1 MEKYKV
7 LIEKLRK
14 MKSVVIAFSGG
25 VDSTFLMYAAKEAL
39 GNNAE
44 AVTIASPYI
53 PKWEIEE
60 ACELAKKINIKHK
73 VIISDIPEEILYNPD
88 DRCYLCKKII
98 FNKILKHAKDNGYNY
113 VVDGSNFDDT
123 KDYRPGMR
131 ALKELQIV
139 SPLLENE
146 FTKQDIRDL
155 SRELSIP
162 TWNKPPYACLMSRI
176 PYGTKVEE
184 KELRKIEEAEVY
196 LMSKGFKAVRVR
208 NHGEVARI
216 ELNKEDMIRFMN
228 IDFMSDVDE
237 KLKALGFTYVSL
249 DLKGY
254 RMGSLNDKIN
264 KKDNI

>member
-7 LIEKLRK
+7 LIEQLRK
-14 MKSVVIAFSGG
+14 MERIVIAFSGG

-53 PKWEIEE
+53 PKWEIKE
-60 ACELAKKINIKHK
+60 ACDLAGKINIKHK
-73 VIISDIPEEILYNPD
+73 VITSDIPKEILYNPN
-88 DRCYLCKKII
+88 DRCYLCKRII
-98 FNKILKHAKDNGYNY
+98 FNKILKYAKDNGYNY

-123 KDYRPGMR
+123 KDYRPGMK
-131 ALKELQIV
+131 ALKELEIV

-146 FTKQDIRDL
+146 FTKKDI
-155 SRELSIP
+155 RELSRKLAIP

-176 PYGTKVEE
+176 PYGTKIEE

-208 NHGEVARI
+208 NHGDVARI
-216 ELNKEDMIRFMN
+216 ELNKEDMIRFMD
-228 IDFMSDVDE
+228 IDFMEDVD
-237 KLKALGFTYVSL
+237 KNFKTLGFTYVSL

-254 RMGSLNDKIN
+254 RMGSLNDQIN
-264 KKDNI
+264 GKE